1 MIIAV
6 VDEIA
11 NGYIITNLT
20 DGTRHFVDKFD
31 INVLVNTDVDHEVT
45 LKILVNSFPGDSGKI
60 PAIKAVRNYC
70 AGYAYHKYSGLKEA
84 KDFVENLR
92 ADFRPPT
99 GWHPTE

>member
-1 MIIAV
+1 MRIAV

-20 DGTRHFVDKFD
+20 DGTRHFVDKID

-45 LKILVNSFPGDSGKI
+45 LKILVTSLREDLRRTNNILLEECPLCQDRE
-60 PAIKAVRNYC
+60 AVIT
-70 AGYAYHKYSGLKEA
+70 A
-84 KDFVENLR
+84 LR